1 MASKISDR
9 LRFQAVREYTV
20 IGRNTATGDMLGNYR
35 GSTTADMLKYLA
47 VDQVKVRRVSV
58 MVVTGDVG
66 NDKVISVHRTQTID
80 QAVSA
85 SGVTTVDLI
94 TIASVD
100 GVAGRITYRDLS
112 PVSGDFAPGEEL
124 IFKTVSGVQ
133 ASERYQCWVILEP
146 TNEEPGA
153 VAYPQRMNQS
163 S

>member
-9 LRFQAVREYTV
+9 LRFQAVREYTRV
-20 IGRNTATGDMLGNYR
+20 GRNTASGDMLGNYR
-35 GSTTADMLKYLA
+35 GSTTADMLKYLVA
-47 VDQVKVRRVSV
+47 DQEKIRRVEI
-58 MVVTGDVG
+58 MVVTGDTG

-80 QAVSA
+80 QAVSG
-85 SGVTTVDLI
+85 SSVTTIDLI

-100 GVAGRITYRDLS
+100 GVAGRITYKDLS

-133 ASERYQCWVILEP
+133 ASERYQCFVIVEP
-146 TNEEPGA
+146 TTESPGA
-153 VAYPQRMNQS
+153 IAYPQRMNQS